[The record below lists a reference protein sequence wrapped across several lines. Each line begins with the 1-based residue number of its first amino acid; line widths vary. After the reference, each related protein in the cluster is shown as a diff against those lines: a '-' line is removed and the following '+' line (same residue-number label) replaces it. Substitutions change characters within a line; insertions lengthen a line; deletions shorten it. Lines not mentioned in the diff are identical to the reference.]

1 MTEEQM
7 NYVQK
12 IVEKLPSNIRRSV
25 SYGHNQTTIKGNI
38 TGSVVT
44 KIFHD
49 KGVMTLSTLG
59 REPHIVKI
67 DITDTVAVAKKIME
81 LADEDVLKLHPEMK
95 KCKPRLNINRFE

>member
-12 IVEKLPSNIRRSV
+12 IVEKLPSHLRRSV
-25 SYGHNQTTIKGNI
+25 SYCHHRTTIKGNI
-38 TGSVVT
+38 AGSVVT

-81 LADEDVLKLHPEMK
+81 LANEDVLKLHPEMK
-95 KCKPRLNINRFE
+95 KCKRRLNINRFE